1 MDINTLY
8 KITNDKLTQLGKEP
22 LDKETFVI
30 EFSLMQIKGLV
41 NVKHNTIVTG
51 EL

>member
-8 KITNDKLTQLGKEP
+8 KRTNDNLIQHGKEP

-30 EFSLMQIKGLV
+30 EFSLMQIKGLL
-41 NVKHNTIVTG
+41 NVKHDTIVTG